1 MIHEPLAAPAPPPT
15 PAGARPATSDGQRRP
30 TSRGRGRST
39 GRATICPPISPV
51 PLRHPDAPAAA
62 PNALRNKLVALDG
75 TVVVLVWALV
85 FLTAPLTPSPWVRV
99 TGPVV
104 ALVVTILTMSAQQL
118 YRSRVGA
125 DRRMARRRL
134 AAAALAAPAALVVA
148 ELVPLGDDGWPAR
161 LALGAV
167 ATFVALAA
175 GREVFE
181 QWLRSSRVRGRHVRL
196 VVVSGTDDEARHV
209 VKHLE
214 AHPEIGC
221 RAVGRVGPRP
231 VGARDPDLALVPWIA
246 EPDGI
251 VAATTLAGANGVVIA
266 PSAACDP
273 AFPALARDLQTR
285 HVHVQVASGL
295 WGIDPS
301 RLRRISL
308 AHEPF
313 FYLEPARQGAAR
325 RRVKRVADVVIA
337 TVVLI
342 LAAPVMA
349 VAAILVK
356 AHDRGPVLFRQV
368 RIGLGGEPFAL
379 HKFRTMVIDAERRQ
393 AALADQNERSGPL
406 FKMDGDPR
414 VTPVGRFL
422 RATSIDELPQLI
434 DVLAGRLS
442 LVGPRPALPDEVAA
456 FDEVLLGRHRVLPG
470 VTGLWQVEARHNPSF
485 DAYRHLD
492 LFYVENWTLGLDL
505 AILAA
510 TVKTVVTDAAGAL
523 ATRGHRAETLPQ
535 EIG

>member
-1 MIHEPLAAPAPPPT
+1 M
-15 PAGARPATSDGQRRP
+15 
-30 TSRGRGRST
+30 
-39 GRATICPPISPV
+39 SPV
-51 PLRHPDAPAAA
+51 LFRHPDLPAEA
-62 PNALRNKLVALDG
+62 PNLLRNRLIALDAT
-75 TVVVLVWALV
+75 TVAVVWALV
-85 FLTAPLTPSPWVRV
+85 LATAPATTDPWSR
-99 TGPVV
+99 VV
-104 ALVVTILTMSAQQL
+104 APFLAVIVTLPALAVQQL

-125 DRRMARRRL
+125 DRRLARRRL
-134 AAAALAAPAALVVA
+134 AVAALVAPTALVVA
-148 ELVPLGDDGWPAR
+148 ELVPLGGDGWPAR

-175 GREVFE
+175 GREVYE

-209 VKHLE
+209 VRHLE

-231 VGARDPDLALVPWIA
+231 VGARDPDLALVPWLDEGTGIA
-246 EPDGI
+246 S
-251 VAATTLAGANGVVIA
+251 AAALAGANGVVVA

-273 AFPALARDLQTR
+273 AFPELARELQASG
-285 HVHVQVASGL
+285 VHVQVASGL

-313 FYLEPARQGAAR
+313 FYLEPVRQSAGR
-325 RRVKRVADVVIA
+325 RQVKRAADVVIA
-337 TVVLI
+337 TVVLV

-356 AHDRGPVLFRQV
+356 VHDGGPVLFRQV
-368 RIGLGGEPFAL
+368 RIGLGGQPFEL
-379 HKFRTMVIDAERRQ
+379 HKFRTMVVDAERQQ
-393 AALADQNERSGPL
+393 ADLADRNERSGPL

-414 VTPVGRFL
+414 VTPIGRFL

-456 FDEVLLGRHRVLPG
+456 FDEALLGRHRVLPG

-485 DAYRHLD
+485 EAYRHLD

-510 TVKTVVTDAAGAL
+510 TVKTVVTDAAGSL
-523 ATRGHRAETLPQ
+523 ATRAHQVDPVPQ
-535 EIG
+535 GAGRP